1 MDSGGFEYSEWN
13 YGDEDE
19 DDPASEDR
27 SAGPTVCSV
36 CETEPTT
43 FAFKLAADGESS
55 LDLPD
60 WIGLCRVCSDL
71 IAADQ
76 LAQALARLAPD
87 SPIGGSAGERASD
100 AMSYLAPLV
109 RRYRPRR

>member
-1 MDSGGFEYSEWN
+1 MESGGFEYSEWN
-13 YGDEDE
+13 YGDED
-19 DDPASEDR
+19 DRASEDR

-43 FAFKLAADGESS
+43 FAFQFAADDESS
-55 LDLPD
+55 LGLPD

-71 IAADQ
+71 IATDQ
-76 LAQALARLAPD
+76 LAQAVARLAPD
-87 SPIGGSAGERASD
+87 SPIGGSARERGSN